1 MIKCLSTTMLGR
13 NVHGIGTLIMGLVLA
28 GLVLLNTLDRAGATT
43 TPPQGPTT
51 LVIQKFQHPEQQQH
65 AGSGLP
71 LDASQIAELTPVAG
85 VEFSVSKVSDVDVTT
100 EQGRAAANEMT
111 VGQAAQQTD
120 ELTAHGTTN
129 SDGEL
134 VFSDLDA
141 GLYVVEETAAPTGV
155 VTTDPFL
162 VMLPMPHPTQ
172 DSWLQTVYVY
182 PKNSAVDIS
191 LSVVDEATIQIGDAI
206 DWRIAADI
214 PKQSSLATY
223 RIRNSF
229 AAGISPDQPLEDV
242 AVALSTGTS
251 TLQTDRDYHLEAH
264 QQDGYDGF
272 ELTFTKTGR
281 AKLLEARQQDPTAQ
295 LTVGYTAPAASSGSH
310 TNTVEL
316 QVDDADPITDT
327 ATTQL
332 GVVEGVVHE
341 RDRPEHRIKD
351 AVFELYL
358 DAEDAV
364 AGRNPVPSSDNTTQ
378 WHTDA
383 HGTFTIDGLRLTNF
397 VNGLEHDRHDPLYRL
412 YYLKAVEYPTG
423 WTGEMEPVAVALT
436 SADEPHQLTFE
447 VVSSDN
453 QAAASG
459 GDDSSQDLASTGP
472 RIAGLVL
479 VALIFIAVGIFAL
492 RRRQHRRRPTV

>member
-51 LVIQKFQHPEQQQH
+51 LVIQKFQQPEH
-65 AGSGLP
+65 SHEPASGLP
-71 LDASQIAELTPVAG
+71 LDEAQVAEHTPVAD
-85 VEFSVSKVSDVDVTT
+85 VNFAVSKVPDMDVTT
-100 EQGRAAANEMT
+100 EQGRAAANELT
-111 VGQAAQQTD
+111 VRQAAERLAD
-120 ELTAHGTTN
+120 GGPAASGTTN
-129 SDGEL
+129 NYGEL
-134 VFSDLDA
+134 VFSDLEA
-141 GLYVVEETAAPTGV
+141 GLYFVEETAAPAGV
-155 VTTDPFL
+155 ITTDPFL

-182 PKNSAVDIS
+182 PKNSALDIS
-191 LSVVDEATIQIGDAI
+191 LSVVDEATIQTGDDI
-206 DWRIAADI
+206 DWHIAAEI
-214 PKQSSLATY
+214 PKQTSLSTY
-223 RIRNSF
+223 RIRNMF
-229 AAGISPDQPLEDV
+229 APGIALKQQLSAVQ
-242 AVALSTGTS
+242 VALSTGAS
-251 TLQTDRDYHLEAH
+251 LQTDRDYALEARLD
-264 QQDGYDGF
+264 DGHEGF
-272 ELTFTKTGR
+272 ELTFTEAGR
-281 AKLLEARQQDPTAQ
+281 EKLVEARQHDSTAQ
-295 LTVGYTAPAASSGSH
+295 LTVDYTAPATSSGSH

-316 QVDDADPITDT
+316 QVDDAQAITDS

-332 GVVEGVVHE
+332 GTLEAVLHE
-341 RDRPEHRIKD
+341 RDRPDRRIEN

-358 DAEDAV
+358 SAEDAL
-364 AGRNPVPSSDNTTQ
+364 ASRNPVPVGDSTQ
-378 WHTDA
+378 WRTDA

-412 YYLKAVEYPTG
+412 YYLKPVEYPTG
-423 WTGEMEPVAVALT
+423 WIGEKHPVAVALT

-459 GDDSSQDLASTGP
+459 DDGSSQDLASTGP

-479 VALIFIAVGIFAL
+479 VALIFIAVGSFAL